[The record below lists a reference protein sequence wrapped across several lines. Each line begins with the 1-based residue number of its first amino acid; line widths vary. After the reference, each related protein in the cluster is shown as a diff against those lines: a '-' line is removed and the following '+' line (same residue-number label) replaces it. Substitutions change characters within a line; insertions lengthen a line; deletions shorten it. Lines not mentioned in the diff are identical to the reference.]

1 MVVIFNSSPI
11 IFLSKLGL
19 INEALSLF
27 KISYIP
33 NSAIEEILLK
43 KDESSRI
50 CSELLKCKKLIK
62 VKAKNRRLFTAL
74 NRKLGKGESESIVF
88 AIENEKV
95 NFVILDDHV
104 ARKEALRLG
113 LKVKGTLG
121 IIRRLYKLGRL
132 SNFPVEE
139 LYKKL
144 LNINFRVK
152 EEIFKEIFK
161 EWLC

>member
-11 IFLSKLGL
+11 IFLAKLSF

-27 KISYIP
+27 ETSYIP
-33 NSAIEEILLK
+33 ESVIKEILFK
-43 KDESSRI
+43 KDESSKACR
-50 CSELLKCKKLIK
+50 ELLKSKKLFK
-62 VKAKNRRLFTAL
+62 VKVKNRRLFTAL

-95 NFVILDDHV
+95 DFVILDDHV

-121 IIRRLYKLGRL
+121 IIRRLYKLGKL
-132 SNFPVEE
+132 SNLPLEE

-152 EEIFKEIFK
+152 KEIFKEIFK